1 MFAKLN
7 GLNIH
12 YVVEGEGLPCVIP
25 SLMGTPIYERTF
37 SANLR
42 KHLKL
47 IFLEL
52 RANRSDV
59 GDVKSLSP
67 DRIVDDL
74 DRLRDALKLARI
86 APAPPGAPTAG

>member
-37 SANLR
+37 SA
-42 KHLKL
+42 
-47 IFLEL
+47 IC
-52 RANRSDV
+52 AN
-59 GDVKSLSP
+59 
-67 DRIVDDL
+67 I
-74 DRLRDALKLARI
+74 
-86 APAPPGAPTAG
+86 